1 MGAVRIP
8 FSDQNDFIVEAE
20 LDEMTCFLHLAWN
33 DDEAMWT
40 LSLENAENDVILSGI
55 RLVSDWPLLGR
66 FRHLAVPKGE
76 LVAVSLDG
84 QPIGRQSFTD
94 GTAELV
100 YLPAQAT

>member
-1 MGAVRIP
+1 MGAVKIP

-33 DDEAMWT
+33 DDESMWT

-76 LVAVSLDG
+76 MVVVAVDNEPL
-84 QPIGRQSFTD
+84 GRQSFID
-94 GTAELV
+94 GSAELV